1 MSAFPTFPRSGR
13 VWWVVSVLAVAA
25 ALVACGEPPGGAS
38 PVPSGPTEVSVM
50 TLQPQRAAL
59 TTALPGRVSAVVS
72 AEVRPQIT
80 GVVKQRV
87 FVEGSHVK
95 AGELLY
101 QIDSASYRA
110 AVANAEAAL
119 AKAEASRDSAR
130 LRAQRQRELVQVQAV
145 SRQDAEDAE
154 ASWQQAEADV
164 ASARAALQTQR
175 INLDY
180 TRITAPVSGRVGRS
194 SVTPGALVTANQA
207 TALATIQQL
216 DPIFVDVTQ
225 TSADMLALKRS
236 LAAGDLKQGATKVAL
251 QLEDGSAYP
260 EAGRLEF
267 SESQV
272 DTTTGSVTLRV
283 RVPNPRGDLLPGMY
297 VRAVIEQ
304 GVLEQALLVPQRAVA
319 RDASGQAMVS
329 VLGDDGKLNPRPVTL
344 GREMGDQWL
353 LTGGL
358 KAGDRIAVEGQQKAA
373 PGAVVKARPVDATVA
388 QR

>member
-1 MSAFPTFPRSGR
+1 MSAFPLVPRSGR

-25 ALVACGEPPGGAS
+25 ALVACGEPPGGA
-38 PVPSGPTEVSVM
+38 PPALSGPTEVSVM
-50 TLQPQRAAL
+50 TLTPQRASL
-59 TTALPGRVSAVVS
+59 TAALPGRVAAVVS
-72 AEVRPQIT
+72 AEVRPQVT
-80 GVVKQRV
+80 GVVQQRV
-87 FVEGSHVK
+87 FAEGSQVK

-101 QIDSASYRA
+101 QLDAASYRA

-119 AKAEASRDSAR
+119 AKAEATRDSAR

-154 ASWQQAEADV
+154 ASWRQAEADV
-164 ASARAALQTQR
+164 ASARAALQTQQ

-216 DPIFVDVTQ
+216 DPVFVDVTQ
-225 TSADMLALKRS
+225 TSAEMLALKRS
-236 LAAGDLKQGATKVAL
+236 LAAGDLKQGATRVAL

-260 EAGRLEF
+260 EAGTLEF

-272 DTTTGSVTLRV
+272 DSTTGSVTLRV

-297 VRAVIEQ
+297 VRAVVEQ

-329 VLGDDGKLNPRPVTL
+329 VLADDGKLNPRPVTL